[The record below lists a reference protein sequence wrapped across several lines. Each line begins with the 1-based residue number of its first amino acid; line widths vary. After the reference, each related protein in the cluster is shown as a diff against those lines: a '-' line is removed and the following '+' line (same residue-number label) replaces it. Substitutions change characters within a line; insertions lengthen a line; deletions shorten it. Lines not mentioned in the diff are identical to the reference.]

1 MAVRHTE
8 SFQEEYRKMARDL
21 NYFFEPKGIAVV
33 GASPHANSGGN
44 NLLKNITRGYRGAVY
59 PVNPKH
65 DEIMGLKA
73 YPSVSAIHGA
83 IDLAIVFVPA
93 ARSPEVLQECVA
105 KGVKG
110 AILENAG
117 FAETGAE
124 GKALQDECVAIAREG
139 ALRLWGPNCMGLID
153 MKKRY
158 VFSFMLPGLWDGYS
172 GAGGISLIVQSGLL
186 SAGFIMSVLSR
197 KILGLAKVCSIGN
210 KCDIDEIECL
220 EFLLDDPDT
229 NVIALYL
236 ESLAQGRRF
245 QELAK
250 SSVKPIV
257 VLKGGKSDAGARASL
272 SHTASLAG
280 NYPVFRAALQQAGV
294 READDFFEMVDIARC
309 LEKGFDRRP
318 EGPGR
323 VAVLT
328 YSGASGIVT
337 ADHLQK
343 HGLDL
348 ATLSPETVERLK
360 KKSPPWM
367 PVNNP
372 VDYWPA
378 IEKHGVLEALKEGL
392 SALHADPG
400 VDGIIIHL
408 FAGVGH
414 WALDFLQIM
423 DGIKNRKKPVL
434 VWIVGLKDEA
444 EQMKSRLEGAG
455 WPVFDEIQRLVKVMT
470 ILLQKR

>member
-1 MAVRHTE
+1 
-8 SFQEEYRKMARDL
+8 MARDL

-44 NLLKNITRGYRGAVY
+44 NLLKNITRGYAGSVY

-73 YPSVSAIHGA
+73 YPSVSAINGA

-117 FAETGAE
+117 FAEVGAE

-158 VFSFMLPGLWDGYS
+158 VFSFMLPSLWDGYS

-186 SAGFIMSVLSR
+186 SAGFIMSVVSR

-210 KCDIDEIECL
+210 KSDINEIECL
-220 EFLLDDPDT
+220 EFLLHDPDT
-229 NVIALYL
+229 KVIALYL
-236 ESLAQGRRF
+236 ESMAHGRRF
-245 QELAK
+245 LELAK
-250 SSVKPIV
+250 SSIKPIV
-257 VLKGGKSDAGARASL
+257 LLKGGKSDAGARASL

-280 NYPVFRAALQQAGV
+280 NYPLFRAALKQAGV

-309 LEKGFDRRP
+309 LEKGFDRRS

-343 HGLDL
+343 NGLNL
-348 ATLSPETVERLK
+348 AALSPETVERLK

-378 IEKHGVLEALKEGL
+378 IEKHGVLEAFKEGV
-392 SALHADPG
+392 SALYADTG
-400 VDGIIIHL
+400 VDGIIVHL
-408 FAGVGH
+408 FAGGGYWV
-414 WALDFLQIM
+414 LDLLEIM

-434 VWIVGLKDEA
+434 AWIVGLKDEA
-444 EQMKSRLEGAG
+444 EQMKRRLEGAG
-455 WPVFDEIQRLVKVMT
+455 WPVFDEIQRLVKVMST
-470 ILLQKR
+470 LL

>member
-1 MAVRHTE
+1 
-8 SFQEEYRKMARDL
+8 MARDL

-44 NLLKNITRGYRGAVY
+44 NLLKNITRGYAGSVY

-73 YPSVSAIHGA
+73 YPSVSAINGA

-93 ARSPEVLQECVA
+93 PQTPEVLRECVA
-105 KGVKG
+105 KGLKG

-117 FAETGAE
+117 FAEVGAE
-124 GKALQDECVAIAREG
+124 GKTLQDECVAIARKG

-186 SAGFIMSVLSR
+186 SAGFIMSVMSR

-210 KCDIDEIECL
+210 KSDIDEIECL

-309 LEKGFDRRP
+309 LEKGFDWRP

-348 ATLSPETVERLK
+348 ATLLPETVERLK

-378 IEKHGVLEALKEGL
+378 IEKHGVLEAFKEGL
-392 SALHADPG
+392 SALYADPG
-400 VDGIIIHL
+400 VDGIILHL

-414 WALDFLQIM
+414 WALDLLQIM

-455 WPVFDEIQRLVKVMT
+455 WPVFDELQRLVKVMT